1 MRRALNLTLIHL
13 IRFPLNHSHLV
24 LTRQS
29 HSEGKPMT
37 PPETCKKAW
46 SEPVAL
52 NSAENFSLHYR
63 IFLYIYNLVPRVT
76 SAEFLVVSG
85 GSPMWR
91 HPSRLSARIR
101 QEHVPKNGHPKWRRW
116 FSYHNTS
123 KDNGHHFSLLTIS
136 KTVHKCSEGIYLN
149 LKCSRSTFV
158 EQLWEFFS
166 SRSGTFAVVVVVF
179 LPGIALSFLDPS
191 LYPLTWIA
199 QIDVGQLMG
208 YGLLILFCLSQPC
221 IDIFG

>member
-1 MRRALNLTLIHL
+1 MKWTGCLEFCREFFITLS
-13 IRFPLNHSHLV
+13 N
-24 LTRQS
+24 
-29 HSEGKPMT
+29 
-37 PPETCKKAW
+37 
-46 SEPVAL
+46 
-52 NSAENFSLHYR
+52 
-63 IFLYIYNLVPRVT
+63 FLYIYNLVPRVT

-166 SRSGTFAVVVVVF
+166 SRSGTFGPLLLLLLLFFCQASRYRF
-179 LPGIALSFLDPS
+179 WIQAFIRS
-191 LYPLTWIA
+191 LGTTHGLWAPNFVLFIITMHRHFR
-199 QIDVGQLMG
+199 LM
-208 YGLLILFCLSQPC
+208 
-221 IDIFG
+221 

>member
-1 MRRALNLTLIHL
+1 MKWTGCLEFCREFFITLS
-13 IRFPLNHSHLV
+13 N
-24 LTRQS
+24 
-29 HSEGKPMT
+29 
-37 PPETCKKAW
+37 
-46 SEPVAL
+46 
-52 NSAENFSLHYR
+52 
-63 IFLYIYNLVPRVT
+63 FLYIYNLVPRVT
-76 SAEFLVVSG
+76 SAAFLVVSG

-166 SRSGTFAVVVVVF
+166 SRSGTFGSLLVLLLLLLLF
-179 LPGIALSFLDPS
+179 FPGIALSFLDPS

-208 YGLLILFCLSQPC
+208 YGLLILFCLS
-221 IDIFG
+221 

>member
-1 MRRALNLTLIHL
+1 MKWTGCLEFCREFFITLS
-13 IRFPLNHSHLV
+13 N
-24 LTRQS
+24 
-29 HSEGKPMT
+29 
-37 PPETCKKAW
+37 
-46 SEPVAL
+46 
-52 NSAENFSLHYR
+52 
-63 IFLYIYNLVPRVT
+63 FLYIYNLVPRVT
-76 SAEFLVVSG
+76 SAAFLVVSG

-166 SRSGTFAVVVVVF
+166 SRSGTLGPLLVLLLLLLFFCQASRYRF
-179 LPGIALSFLDPS
+179 WIQAFIRS
-191 LYPLTWIA
+191 L
-199 QIDVGQLMG
+199 G
-208 YGLLILFCLSQPC
+208 
-221 IDIFG
+221 

>member
-1 MRRALNLTLIHL
+1 MKWTGCLEFCREFFITLS
-13 IRFPLNHSHLV
+13 N
-24 LTRQS
+24 
-29 HSEGKPMT
+29 
-37 PPETCKKAW
+37 
-46 SEPVAL
+46 
-52 NSAENFSLHYR
+52 
-63 IFLYIYNLVPRVT
+63 FLYIYNLVPRVT

-85 GSPMWR
+85 GSSMWR

-158 EQLWEFFS
+158 EQLWEFFLADLELLDRCWCCCCCCCFFARHRAIVFGS
-166 SRSGTFAVVVVVF
+166 KPLSAHLDSANWCGTTHGLWAPNFVLF
-179 LPGIALSFLDPS
+179 IITMHRHFR
-191 LYPLTWIA
+191 
-199 QIDVGQLMG
+199 LM
-208 YGLLILFCLSQPC
+208 
-221 IDIFG
+221 